1 MNSSDTTTLLRDVDA
16 IQIPSGT
23 KMTLE
28 KGLDFFVRQSL
39 GGTITLETPKGLYRI
54 DSNDVDA
61 IGRTVKDE
69 KAVSEAGAVDEKA
82 VYTQLRRVYD
92 PEIPVNVVDL
102 GLIYDCLI
110 TAKEDNQHEVLVKM
124 TLTAPGC
131 GMGPTIAED
140 ARRRILE
147 LESVTEA
154 NVEIVWDPPWN
165 QSMISDVGK
174 MQLGLM

>member
-1 MNSSDTTTLLRDVDA
+1 LLRDVEA
-16 IQIPSGT
+16 IQIPSGL
-23 KMTLE
+23 KVPLE

-39 GGTITLETPKGLYRI
+39 GGTITLETSKGLFRI
-54 DSNDVDA
+54 ESKDVDA
-61 IGRTVKDE
+61 IGQTVKDE
-69 KAVSEAGAVDEKA
+69 KVSTTSGSVDEKA

-102 GLIYDCLI
+102 GLIYDCQI
-110 TAKEDNQHEVLVKM
+110 TPKDNLFEVVVKM

-140 ARRRILE
+140 ARRRIME
-147 LESVTEA
+147 LEDVEDAS
-154 NVEIVWDPPWN
+154 VEIVWEPAWN